1 MGRCMGSA
9 NSIFK
14 THFILIVVVF
24 HALMT
29 ISGLAWVYIEYQSC
43 ARDAA
48 AIRIQDISRCKGEAE
63 RHLKAFVSSMENSI
77 SAGSTG
83 EMSEEKAAQA
93 VWNET
98 FGERGFLFLF
108 FPASGRL
115 AGRWHGKEHLI
126 PITKLK
132 NPSGQAFLK
141 SPCLQSL
148 KTGKAHWIDN
158 VFTGWAPGHENWSFY
173 LSPNV
178 GSRVVVGAALDMAE
192 TTRTADAYMEL
203 SRKHIRH
210 FAIGML
216 IVLLA
221 MLLAT
226 LAVAFLLAR
235 KMGREIKGYAGSLK
249 IALANETPIEQGSSQ
264 LQEFRKLAEGTNLL
278 LAEKKETAEQYRKL
292 FETSAVSIWVE
303 DFSAVRAMLDKLKDE
318 GVDDPDIY
326 FKEHPEFVKKAAKAI
341 RILDINRETL
351 RMYGAKSK
359 EELFSSLDVVFS
371 APSYRGF
378 AKMLA
383 ALFRGERL
391 IRYEEVNRK
400 LTGLDIYVLISVT
413 VDESEDF
420 SRLIVSLVDITERK
434 LAEEALAEE
443 KDRLAAIIHSIGDG
457 VLVMDAKGKVV
468 MMNPA
473 AEKMTGYAFSDV
485 SGYPLEQV
493 YRIVRVGN
501 GYGVDETT
509 RIFFKREDLEI
520 EGEELVLT
528 SVDGKRY
535 IIDETRSPILDSHR
549 KPRGMVVVFRD
560 ITGLKRNQARFARAK
575 RLESLGLLA
584 AGIAHNFNNVMTAV
598 FGNISLARM
607 LSEPGSKIADK
618 LGTAEEAI
626 ERAREL
632 TSQLI
637 TFSRGGAPVGKEVD
651 LAALIWSSAKRAV
664 GDAATEWSADI
675 ADPLWPVKVDDS
687 QFVHVVDNLVK
698 NAVESMDGGGK
709 LEIKIE
715 NVQIGKGDPLV
726 DPGNYVR
733 LFFSDVGCGIP
744 LQHLDRIFDPY
755 FTTRDGAQG
764 LGLSIAYGI
773 VKRHDGHI
781 RVESEPGKGSRFEVL
796 LPAIPP
802 EQK

>member
-1 MGRCMGSA
+1 
-9 NSIFK
+9 
-14 THFILIVVVF
+14 
-24 HALMT
+24 
-29 ISGLAWVYIEYQSC
+29 
-43 ARDAA
+43 
-48 AIRIQDISRCKGEAE
+48 
-63 RHLKAFVSSMENSI
+63 MENSI
-77 SAGSTG
+77 SAGPTG

-158 VFTGWAPGHENWSFY
+158 VFTGWVPGHENWSFY

-292 FETSAVSIWVE
+292 FETSAVSI
-303 DFSAVRAMLDKLKDE
+303 
-318 GVDDPDIY
+318 
-326 FKEHPEFVKKAAKAI
+326 
-341 RILDINRETL
+341 
-351 RMYGAKSK
+351 
-359 EELFSSLDVVFS
+359 SSLDVVFS

-400 LTGLDIYVLISVT
+400 LTGRDIYVLISIT

-443 KDRLAAIIHSIGDG
+443 KDRLAATLHSIGDG